1 MGGRLAGFGARQHPD
16 LRAPASPAPG
26 RLRVVVLVLLALDGV
41 LSALMAVFF
50 LPLRIGG
57 VPFPVSA
64 LLSGLL
70 NVALVWAGL
79 QWTSAPRLAALPLW
93 TWLATVFLC
102 MAVRPGD
109 DIVFGGTGIMEFGTV
124 LLVVLGALPAAWLL
138 TRLPPS
144 AGAGTAGRS
153 G

>member
-1 MGGRLAGFGARQHPD
+1 
-16 LRAPASPAPG
+16 
-26 RLRVVVLVLLALDGV
+26 
-41 LSALMAVFF
+41 MAVFF
-50 LPLRIGG
+50 LPLRIGA
-57 VPFPVSA
+57 VPFPISA

-102 MAVRPGD
+102 MAVGPGD
-109 DIVFGGTGIMEFGTV
+109 DIVFGGVGVMEFGTV
-124 LLVVLGALPAAWLL
+124 LLVALGALPAAWLL
-138 TRLPPS
+138 TRHPPP
-144 AGAGTAGRS
+144 AGAGTAGRT